1 LAASNSVASDSRR
14 APDVWHFFES
24 FARIPELRL
33 MIESIVER
41 LTSPSLFDLSRAATV
56 HQHDWSS
63 VLDATLL
70 SQLKQFA
77 KQSNDNVKRV
87 RDLLWARLASRTAQS
102 RLASLAALDV
112 LFQRSAYCRKLTVA
126 ALTDLI
132 ALTIGGNSSR
142 PVPGAEP
149 VRLALRNAA
158 LAALERWH
166 GEHSA
171 LYPQLAVS
179 LAFVRDTLRLELPS
193 AVAARQAAAA
203 QAQAAQL
210 QRRLHAKFAQL
221 APVLETRL
229 PELQEVIEE
238 MERGVALLVPFDDE
252 VPRAA
257 DDGGDDGGART
268 TLGDMGMPESVFEID
283 VVVDTTVPAVHET
296 GDNDVLFA
304 TLREHARV
312 LQKWLATDA
321 VVWEVT
327 LTRLEPNA
335 TKLSTQR
342 NRLLFDLLDAK
353 TSARAVLDQCSDMG
367 VLAADAGDDED
378 EQWEDAPEKDG
389 FESFA
394 VEPRAPPLRARP
406 PSSPRES
413 AKRSKTQ

>member
-1 LAASNSVASDSRR
+1 
-14 APDVWHFFES
+14 
-24 FARIPELRL
+24 
-33 MIESIVER
+33 MIESVVER
-41 LTSPSLFDLSRAATV
+41 LTSPSLFDVSRAATV

-87 RDLLWARLASRTAQS
+87 RDLLWARLASRTAQT

-193 AVAARQAAAA
+193 AAAARQAAAA

-221 APVLETRL
+221 APVLKTRL

-252 VPRAA
+252 AARAA
-257 DDGGDDGGART
+257 DDDGDDGGAHT

-327 LTRLEPNA
+327 LTRLEPSA
-335 TKLSTQR
+335 RKLATQR

-367 VLAADAGDDED
+367 VLADAGDED

-389 FESFA
+389 FENFA

-413 AKRSKTQ
+413 AKRSKAE